1 MQLPDNDL
9 NLMSSFFSTV
19 LNIIKLLKEITD
31 KELKETRTTTYEQIE
46 NINTDT
52 EIIKRSQRE
61 FLELMV
67 Q

>member
-31 KELKETRTTTYEQIE
+31 KELKEARTTTYEQIE
-46 NINTDT
+46 NINKDT

-61 FLELMV
+61 FLELIV

>member
-1 MQLPDNDL
+1 
-9 NLMSSFFSTV
+9 MSSFFSTV

-31 KELKETRTTTYEQIE
+31 KELKEARTTTYEQIE
-46 NINTDT
+46 NINKDT

-61 FLELMV
+61 FLELIV